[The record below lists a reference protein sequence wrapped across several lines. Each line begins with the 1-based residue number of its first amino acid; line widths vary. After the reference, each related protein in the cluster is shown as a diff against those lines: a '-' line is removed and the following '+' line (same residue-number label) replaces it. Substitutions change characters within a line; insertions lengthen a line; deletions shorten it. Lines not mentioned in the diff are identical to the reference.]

1 MSQTFGAGDCDPFV
15 GGVDHRATV
24 LPIRDESLCL
34 DGADITVAIVAGSIT
49 SVGGTFDMSYGHET
63 LVGVSVGASASEMK
77 AMLARLIHP
86 DVRVTRHDHDDM
98 GEGVAWAVTYPRR
111 SPNMDL
117 NIVDTFATGK
127 NAQVNVHPILSIK
140 TFSLENDSSGDFR
153 IVIDGES
160 TAPLSYRASQAKILL
175 EMHRLSGIGKV
186 NMLGPVTPGG
196 DVLSSVQLNGLVDDS
211 FTLDGHKSIALVGDF
226 TSTFAPGDQ
235 LTVGTC
241 ELEIKSISYEGYGKT
256 QSAGHLYDTLYS
268 ESPETANAKVLGY
281 SILQIN
287 PMGVSL
293 SFAADCSQV
302 NGVNEVVHVGSIL
315 NNGHGVD
322 HSMIV
327 KSYTADLGAI
337 EIVPERNWRGTAPR
351 IFFKSPYGYNP
362 RTFMLTGMVKEK
374 SYFVRVSARNSR
386 GYGSPSPTLEI
397 SPSSTVPSAP
407 TNVLLLS

>member
-1 MSQTFGAGDCDPFV
+1 
-15 GGVDHRATV
+15 
-24 LPIRDESLCL
+24 
-34 DGADITVAIVAGSIT
+34 
-49 SVGGTFDMSYGHET
+49 MSYGHET

-235 LTVGTC
+235 PRLVHASWKLRVSRTRAMARHRAQAIYTTHFIRNPLKQPTPRCSGIRSC
-241 ELEIKSISYEGYGKT
+241 KSI
-256 QSAGHLYDTLYS
+256 QWACLL
-268 ESPETANAKVLGY
+268 
-281 SILQIN
+281 
-287 PMGVSL
+287 
-293 SFAADCSQV
+293 
-302 NGVNEVVHVGSIL
+302 
-315 NNGHGVD
+315 
-322 HSMIV
+322 
-327 KSYTADLGAI
+327 
-337 EIVPERNWRGTAPR
+337 
-351 IFFKSPYGYNP
+351 
-362 RTFMLTGMVKEK
+362 
-374 SYFVRVSARNSR
+374 
-386 GYGSPSPTLEI
+386 
-397 SPSSTVPSAP
+397 
-407 TNVLLLS
+407 VLLLIVLRSTVSTKLYTLGLFSTMAMVWTTA